1 MGMKKKVLMGVKEND
16 PEWIQNISCYFF
28 TYRINEKTDEYKKKL
43 RELFLE
49 YRNEGMKPKGSMKKA
64 KLLLDFFGIE

>member
-1 MGMKKKVLMGVKEND
+1 MKKKVLMGVKEND
-16 PEWIQNISCYFF
+16 PEWIQDISCYFF

-49 YRNEGMKPKGSMKKA
+49 YRNEGMKAKGSMKKA
-64 KLLLDFFGIE
+64 KLLLDYFGIE

>member
-1 MGMKKKVLMGVKEND
+1 MKKKVLMGVKEND
-16 PEWIQNISCYFF
+16 PEWIRDISCYFF
-28 TYRINEKTDEYKKKL
+28 IYRINGKTDEYKKKL

-64 KLLLDFFGIE
+64 KLLLDYFGIE